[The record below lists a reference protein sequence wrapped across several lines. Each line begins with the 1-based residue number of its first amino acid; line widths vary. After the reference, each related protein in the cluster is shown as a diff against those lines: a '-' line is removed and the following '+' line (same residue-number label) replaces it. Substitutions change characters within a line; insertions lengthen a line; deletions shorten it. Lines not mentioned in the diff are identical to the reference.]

1 MKVYIDITLLP
12 DNDIGHHFLWEKVFQ
27 QVHLALVEI
36 KDAEGLSPVGIG
48 FPEYNEGKKQLGR
61 KLRLFAPDEK
71 TFDRLDIKKWLS
83 RFLDYVHIKKV
94 QPVPAT
100 CDEFIRFRRYQ
111 TKSNIER
118 QARRT
123 AARKSVSYEEAL
135 AERECVSPVM
145 TDAPYIWM
153 KSLGNG
159 NRFRLFI
166 KSERVKN
173 AGTGD
178 GYSTYGLSNGG
189 VLPYF

>member
-12 DNDIGHHFLWEKVFQ
+12 DGDIGHHFLWEKVFQ

-36 KDAEGLSPVGIG
+36 KGADCFSPVGIG
-48 FPEYNEGKKQLGR
+48 FPEYNEDKKKLGR

-71 TFDRLDIKKWLS
+71 TFDRLDISRWLG
-83 RFLDYVHIKKV
+83 RFLDYVHIKQVK
-94 QPVPAT
+94 PVPET
-100 CDEFIRFRRYQ
+100 CQQFIRFKRFQ

-118 QARRT
+118 LVRR
-123 AARKSVSYEEAL
+123 AAVRNSISYEEAL
-135 AERECVSPVM
+135 TERENAQPEM
-145 TDAPYIWM
+145 TKAPYIWM

-166 KSERVKN
+166 KSEQVSDSDN
-173 AGTGD
+173 EGGF
-178 GYSTYGLSNGG
+178 STYGLSNGA